1 MSGTRAR
8 PGPGSGAQLHRRAR
22 HVVPAAE
29 LQHERLVRWGAGYHG
44 LAVAALCRGGGDVD
58 DAVLAY
64 IWPTCHENAHF
75 CGTHSVDA
83 AGELAELGS
92 GGYRPLRTPG
102 PAIATEAGDRGPLWY
117 LTCCLRRCAAVGGEL
132 AGQACPLLEAGEQ
145 FSGHLDT
152 GGEERP
158 APDGVTPAPVPPG
171 TSSLAGGSGAT
182 VVLNAGPVAVIR
194 VLSQRARQAPGPGP
208 GPGGSIA
215 A

>member
-1 MSGTRAR
+1 MSGT
-8 PGPGSGAQLHRRAR
+8 RAR

-64 IWPTCHENAHF
+64 IWPTCHENVHF

-102 PAIATEAGDRGPLWY
+102 PAIATEAGDRGPGTPVVPHVLPTA
-117 LTCCLRRCAAVGGEL
+117 LCCRGRRACRSG
-132 AGQACPLLEAGEQ
+132 CPLLEAGEQ

-171 TSSLAGGSGAT
+171 TSSLAGESGAT